1 MEPDTSW
8 RCHLRGKWTYLRRS
22 AATRSSQDYSRFD
35 IHRLS
40 DGDYVGR
47 IDSRQ
52 TFPRVFQIG
61 IELDDRALSSG
72 AGLDAAITLGTWL
85 FDFREAYALAV
96 ITSVDNRPLDGLFR
110 LGVARQT
117 ALSPS
122 YMVEGSLSR
131 TARWGMVTI
140 REFEPANTLLARIRD
155 RYPTRATSQTMTNE
169 PA

>member
-1 MEPDTSW
+1 VEPDTSW
-8 RCHLRGKWTYLRRS
+8 RSHLHGKWTYLRRS
-22 AATRSSQDYSRFD
+22 VETRSSQDYSRFD

-40 DGDYVGR
+40 DGDQVGR

-61 IELDDRALSSG
+61 IELEDRALSSG
-72 AGLDAAITLGTWL
+72 AGLDAAITLGAWL

-117 ALSPS
+117 AVSPS
-122 YMVEGSLSR
+122 YLSEGSLSR
-131 TARWGMVTI
+131 TARWGMVTK
-140 REFEPANTLLARIRD
+140 EDFEPANILLSRIRD
-155 RYPTRATSQTMTNE
+155 RYPPRLPSRVGASE